1 MISFQLILS
10 GLALTS
16 AFTSTPFHRPTILE
30 GQMSSIPLLK
40 KHTSLFMDPAISDT
54 VVHAWESYNVAL
66 DQQPLLT
73 KCV

>member
-1 MISFQLILS
+1 
-10 GLALTS
+10 
-16 AFTSTPFHRPTILE
+16 LE
-30 GQMSSIPLLK
+30 GQMSSSPLLK